1 MDDSNQN
8 LDTTEIS
15 SKTHVKNLWKE
26 ANNNDYQEHATIFS
40 DDSTQIINS
49 ASLNVDST
57 DTFMQ
62 ALDNKIKSDKDDEI
76 VKSWLFEQLETTIN
90 DSSEKALYQYLYDTI
105 TESDE
110 PSFTLKK
117 VNIMDLEKRK
127 KVYGICGECNE
138 PVALKSLDDSSNMNN
153 DFLNEIKYYISGHF
167 YCIQTVICY
176 GITKDPDTKDYMMV
190 LPYYGSGSLRN
201 NLTND
206 LGYENKIQ
214 YLYWIIDGLST
225 IHNAGKVHKDFHSG
239 NVLIEKGIPIIKPV
253 NSTDSLSET
262 ISSTPAN
269 PISECFDCELDESD
283 LNQDN
288 DE

>member
-1 MDDSNQN
+1 MDNSNQN

-90 DSSEKALYQYLYDTI
+90 DSSEKALGGFGKIYSADWPEGHINYWDIENQIWKLC
-105 TESDE
+105 
-110 PSFTLKK
+110 PNVK
-117 VNIMDLEKRK
+117 
-127 KVYGICGECNE
+127 
-138 PVALKSLDDSSNMNN
+138 VALKSLDDSSNLNN

-176 GITKDPDTKDYMMV
+176 
-190 LPYYGSGSLRN
+190 
-201 NLTND
+201 
-206 LGYENKIQ
+206 E
-214 YLYWIIDGLST
+214 
-225 IHNAGKVHKDFHSG
+225 
-239 NVLIEKGIPIIKPV
+239 PV
-253 NSTDSLSET
+253 NSTDSLSGKF
-262 ISSTPAN
+262 IKTPAN

>member
-15 SKTHVKNLWKE
+15 SKTDVKNLWKE
-26 ANNNDYQEHATIFS
+26 ANNDYQEHATIFS

-49 ASLNVDST
+49 ESLNVDST
-57 DTFMQ
+57 DAFMQ
-62 ALDNKIKSDKDDEI
+62 ALDNKIKSDEDDEV
-76 VKSWLFEQLETTIN
+76 VKSWIFEQLETTIN
-90 DSSEKALYQYLYDTI
+90 DSSEKALYQYLYDTT

-110 PSFTLKK
+110 P
-117 VNIMDLEKRK
+117 I
-127 KVYGICGECNE
+127 
-138 PVALKSLDDSSNMNN
+138 ALKSLDDSSNMNN
-153 DFLNEIKYYISGHF
+153 DFLNEIKYYIS
-167 YCIQTVICY
+167 
-176 GITKDPDTKDYMMV
+176 
-190 LPYYGSGSLRN
+190 
-201 NLTND
+201 
-206 LGYENKIQ
+206 E
-214 YLYWIIDGLST
+214 
-225 IHNAGKVHKDFHSG
+225 
-239 NVLIEKGIPIIKPV
+239 PV

>member
-90 DSSEKALYQYLYDTI
+90 DSSEKALGGFGKIYSADWPEGHINYWDIENQIWKLC
-105 TESDE
+105 
-110 PSFTLKK
+110 PNVK
-117 VNIMDLEKRK
+117 
-127 KVYGICGECNE
+127 
-138 PVALKSLDDSSNMNN
+138 VALKSLDDSSNMNN
-153 DFLNEIKYYISGHF
+153 DFLNEIKYYIS
-167 YCIQTVICY
+167 
-176 GITKDPDTKDYMMV
+176 
-190 LPYYGSGSLRN
+190 
-201 NLTND
+201 
-206 LGYENKIQ
+206 E
-214 YLYWIIDGLST
+214 
-225 IHNAGKVHKDFHSG
+225 
-239 NVLIEKGIPIIKPV
+239 PV